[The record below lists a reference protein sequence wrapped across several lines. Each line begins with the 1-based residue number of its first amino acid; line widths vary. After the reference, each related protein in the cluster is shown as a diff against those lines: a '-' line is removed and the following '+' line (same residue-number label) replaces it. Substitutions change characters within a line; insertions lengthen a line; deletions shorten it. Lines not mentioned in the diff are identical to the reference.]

1 MKSGQKFGEMEL
13 LVKQWV
19 TEQETNRVDGGWHT
33 EISLGALGW
42 TASGP
47 PTKLLW
53 LLAEG
58 DDCECDGVGSG

>member
-47 PTKLLW
+47 PT
-53 LLAEG
+53 
-58 DDCECDGVGSG
+58 